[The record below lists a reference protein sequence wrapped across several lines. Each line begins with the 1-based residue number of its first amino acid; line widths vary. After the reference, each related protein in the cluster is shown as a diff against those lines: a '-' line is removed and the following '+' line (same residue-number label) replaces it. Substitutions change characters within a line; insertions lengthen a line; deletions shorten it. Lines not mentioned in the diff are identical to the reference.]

1 MSRRPATCLRSLLT
15 ASLAATALAAC
26 GGDRHESP
34 APQTIAASTPSAEP
48 TATAPP
54 VASPMPATAPPVEAA
69 AAEPAPTPS
78 ATEPPPAPAPAPSAK
93 PQAQQQQPD
102 ALQWMR
108 DSEARRSDYQ
118 RRLAEAESN
127 LEGANLAMVTW
138 ERNVLAFK
146 NPFLA
151 RPQLSPED
159 NDAIAG
165 MDGAAR
171 VRWAEARLASVS
183 TARAAAQKTL
193 DELKKNP
200 PQN

>member
-1 MSRRPATCLRSLLT
+1 MSRRPATCIRSLLT

-26 GGDRHESP
+26 GGDRHEAP
-34 APQTIAASTPSAEP
+34 ASQPSAASTPAAEP
-48 TATAPP
+48 PATQTLVVSPTPATAAP
-54 VASPMPATAPPVEAA
+54 VEAPPVE
-69 AAEPAPTPS
+69 PTPTAPAS
-78 ATEPPPAPAPAPSAK
+78 EPPPPPSPAPAAK

-108 DSEARRSDYQ
+108 DSEARKADYQ
-118 RRLAEAESN
+118 RRLNEAETN
-127 LEGANLAMVTW
+127 LESANLAMVTW

-159 NDAIAG
+159 DQAIAG
-165 MDGAAR
+165 MNGSER
-171 VRWAEARLASVS
+171 VRWAEGRLSSVS
-183 TARAAAQKTL
+183 AARDTAQKTI

-200 PQN
+200 PLN

>member
-1 MSRRPATCLRSLLT
+1 
-15 ASLAATALAAC
+15 
-26 GGDRHESP
+26 
-34 APQTIAASTPSAEP
+34 
-48 TATAPP
+48 
-54 VASPMPATAPPVEAA
+54 MPATAPPVEAA